1 MNKREEQKEK
11 RREEILA
18 ASLDLFV
25 RRGYAATKIS
35 DIAAACGMSVGLF
48 FHYFESKEAV
58 YKQLAEFGLSGPQ
71 SMMTLDRSEPLE
83 FFQTVAD
90 LILGMLKEQPFIAK
104 MFVLMSDA
112 QRSEATP
119 PELREIAMR
128 VQNIRESIDI
138 IIEGQ
143 RQGVIRQ
150 GDPQALSLAFWSAIQ
165 GIAEQIAIFPELPC
179 PEAEWL
185 VDILRA

>member
-11 RREEILA
+11 RREEILW

-25 RRGYAATKIS
+25 RRGYTATKIS
-35 DIAAACGMSVGLF
+35 DIAAACHMSAGLF

-58 YKQLAEFGLSGPQ
+58 YRVLLTQGRDGPQ
-71 SMMTLDRSEPLE
+71 AMMTMDQSEPLE
-83 FFQTVAD
+83 FFRTVAELTLD
-90 LILGMLKEQPFIAK
+90 TLKQQPFIAK

-119 PELREIAMR
+119 PEMREIAMQ
-128 VQNIRESIDI
+128 VQNIPQSIEI
-138 IIEGQ
+138 IEEGQ

-150 GDPQALSLAFWSAIQ
+150 GDPCALSLTFWSAIQ
-165 GIAEQIAIFPELPC
+165 GIAEEIAFVPDMPC

-185 VDILRA
+185 VDILKP